1 MDIRAHVFI
10 SGRVQGVFYRASTKN
25 MAEQLG
31 LKGLVRNTSD
41 GRVETVFEGEETVVK
56 DMISWCHNG
65 PRSAEVS
72 DVTVDYTKFLGEFEE
87 FCITYY
93 LLSV

>member
-31 LKGLVRNTSD
+31 LKGWVRNTSD
-41 GRVETVFEGEETVVK
+41 ALVEAVFEGEETAVK
-56 DMISWCHNG
+56 DMISWCHKG

-87 FCITYY
+87 FCITY
-93 LLSV
+93 

>member
-1 MDIRAHVFI
+1 MVIRAHVFI

-31 LKGLVRNTSD
+31 LKGWVRNTSD
-41 GRVETVFEGEETVVK
+41 GRVEALFEGDETAVK
-56 DMISWCHNG
+56 DMISWCHKG

-87 FCITYY
+87 FCITY
-93 LLSV
+93 

>member
-31 LKGLVRNTSD
+31 LKGWVRNTSD
-41 GRVETVFEGEETVVK
+41 GLVEAVFEGEETAVK
-56 DMISWCHNG
+56 YMISWCHKG
-65 PRSAEVS
+65 PISAEVS
-72 DVTVDYTKFLGEFEE
+72 DVTLDYTKFLGEFEE
-87 FCITYY
+87 FCITY
-93 LLSV
+93 

>member
-31 LKGLVRNTSD
+31 LKGWVRNTSD
-41 GRVETVFEGEETVVK
+41 GLVEAVFDGEETAVK
-56 DMISWCHNG
+56 DMISWCHKG

-87 FCITYY
+87 FCITY
-93 LLSV
+93 

>member
-31 LKGLVRNTSD
+31 LKGWVRNTSD
-41 GRVETVFEGEETVVK
+41 GRVETVFEGEETAVK
-56 DMISWCHNG
+56 DMIFWCHNG

-87 FCITYY
+87 FCITY
-93 LLSV
+93 

>member
-31 LKGLVRNTSD
+31 LKGWVRNTSD
-41 GRVETVFEGEETVVK
+41 GRVEALFEGDETAVK
-56 DMISWCHNG
+56 DMISWCHKG

-87 FCITYY
+87 FCITY
-93 LLSV
+93 

>member
-10 SGRVQGVFYRASTKN
+10 SGRVQGVFYRTSTKN

-31 LKGLVRNTSD
+31 LKGWVRNTSD
-41 GRVETVFEGEETVVK
+41 GRVEAVFEGEETAVK
-56 DMISWCHNG
+56 DMISWCHKG

-87 FCITYY
+87 FCITY
-93 LLSV
+93 

>member
-31 LKGLVRNTSD
+31 LKGWVRNTSD
-41 GRVETVFEGEETVVK
+41 GLVEAVFEGEETAVK
-56 DMISWCHNG
+56 DMISWCHKG

-87 FCITYY
+87 FCITY
-93 LLSV
+93 

>member
-1 MDIRAHVFI
+1 MVIRAHVFI

-31 LKGLVRNTSD
+31 LKGWVKNTSD
-41 GRVETVFEGEETVVK
+41 GRVEALFEGDETAVK
-56 DMISWCHNG
+56 DMISWCHKG

-87 FCITYY
+87 FCITY
-93 LLSV
+93 

>member
-25 MAEQLG
+25 MAEQLS
-31 LKGLVRNTSD
+31 LKGWVRNTSD
-41 GRVETVFEGEETVVK
+41 GLVEALFEGEETAVK
-56 DMISWCHNG
+56 DMISWCHKG

-87 FCITYY
+87 FCITY
-93 LLSV
+93 

>member
-31 LKGLVRNTSD
+31 LKGWVRNTSD
-41 GRVETVFEGEETVVK
+41 GWVEALFEGDETAVK
-56 DMISWCHNG
+56 DMISWCHKG

-87 FCITYY
+87 FCITY
-93 LLSV
+93 

>member
-10 SGRVQGVFYRASTKN
+10 SGCVQGVFYRASTKN

-31 LKGLVRNTSD
+31 LKGWVRNISD
-41 GRVETVFEGEETVVK
+41 GLVEAVFEGEENAVK
-56 DMISWCHNG
+56 DMISWCHKG

-87 FCITYY
+87 FCITY
-93 LLSV
+93 

>member
-1 MDIRAHVFI
+1 HRLTHSFKT
-10 SGRVQGVFYRASTKN
+10 FCRASTKN

-31 LKGLVRNTSD
+31 LKGWVRNTSD
-41 GRVETVFEGEETVVK
+41 GLVEALFEGEETAVK
-56 DMISWCHNG
+56 DMISWCHKG

-87 FCITYY
+87 FCITY
-93 LLSV
+93 

>member
-31 LKGLVRNTSD
+31 LKGWVRNTSD
-41 GRVETVFEGEETVVK
+41 GLVEAVFEGEETAVK

-87 FCITYY
+87 FCITY
-93 LLSV
+93 

>member
-31 LKGLVRNTSD
+31 LKGWVRNTSD
-41 GRVETVFEGEETVVK
+41 GLVEALFEGEETAVK
-56 DMISWCHNG
+56 DMISWCHKG

-87 FCITYY
+87 FCITY
-93 LLSV
+93 

>member
-31 LKGLVRNTSD
+31 LKGWVRNTSD
-41 GRVETVFEGEETVVK
+41 GRVEALFEGDETAVK
-56 DMISWCHNG
+56 DMISWCHKG

-72 DVTVDYTKFLGEFEE
+72 DVTVDCTKFLGEFEE
-87 FCITYY
+87 FCITY
-93 LLSV
+93 

>member
-31 LKGLVRNTSD
+31 LKGWVRNTSD
-41 GRVETVFEGEETVVK
+41 GVVEAVFEGEETAVK
-56 DMISWCHNG
+56 DMISWCHKG

-87 FCITYY
+87 FCITY
-93 LLSV
+93 

>member
-31 LKGLVRNTSD
+31 LKGWVRNISD
-41 GRVETVFEGEETVVK
+41 GLVEAVFEGEENAVK
-56 DMISWCHNG
+56 DMISWCHKG

-87 FCITYY
+87 FCITY
-93 LLSV
+93 

>member
-31 LKGLVRNTSD
+31 LKGWVRNTSD
-41 GRVETVFEGEETVVK
+41 GLVEAVFEGEETAVK
-56 DMISWCHNG
+56 DMISWCHKG

-72 DVTVDYTKFLGEFEE
+72 GVTVDYTKFLGEFEE
-87 FCITYY
+87 FCITY
-93 LLSV
+93 

>member
-10 SGRVQGVFYRASTKN
+10 SGRVQGVFYRTSTKN

-31 LKGLVRNTSD
+31 LKGWVRNTSD
-41 GRVETVFEGEETVVK
+41 GLVEAVFEGEETAVK
-56 DMISWCHNG
+56 DMISWCHKG

-87 FCITYY
+87 FCITY
-93 LLSV
+93 

>member
-10 SGRVQGVFYRASTKN
+10 SGRVQGVFYRASTRDI
-25 MAEQLG
+25 AEQLG
-31 LKGLVRNTSD
+31 LKGWVRNTSD
-41 GRVETVFEGEETVVK
+41 GRVEALFEGEETAVK
-56 DMISWCHNG
+56 EIISWCRKG

-87 FCITYY
+87 FCIT
-93 LLSV
+93 S

>member
-31 LKGLVRNTSD
+31 LKGWVRNTSD
-41 GRVETVFEGEETVVK
+41 GRVETVFEGEETAVK

-87 FCITYY
+87 FCITY
-93 LLSV
+93 

>member
-10 SGRVQGVFYRASTKN
+10 SGRVQGVFYRTSTKN

-31 LKGLVRNTSD
+31 LKGWVKNTSD
-41 GRVETVFEGEETVVK
+41 GRVEALFEGDETAVK
-56 DMISWCHNG
+56 DMISWCNKG

-72 DVTVDYTKFLGEFEE
+72 DVTVDYTKFLGEFED
-87 FCITYY
+87 FCITY
-93 LLSV
+93 

>member
-31 LKGLVRNTSD
+31 LKGWVRNTSD
-41 GRVETVFEGEETVVK
+41 GLVEAVFEGEETVVK
-56 DMISWCHNG
+56 DMISWCHKG

-87 FCITYY
+87 FCITY
-93 LLSV
+93 

>member
-41 GRVETVFEGEETVVK
+41 GRVETVFEGEETAVK

-87 FCITYY
+87 FCITY
-93 LLSV
+93 

>member
-25 MAEQLG
+25 KAEQLG
-31 LKGLVRNTSD
+31 LKGWVRNTSD
-41 GRVETVFEGEETVVK
+41 GLVEAVFEGEETAVK
-56 DMISWCHNG
+56 DMISWCHKG

-87 FCITYY
+87 FCITY
-93 LLSV
+93 

>member
-10 SGRVQGVFYRASTKN
+10 SGCVQGVFYRASTKN

-31 LKGLVRNTSD
+31 LKGWVRNTSD
-41 GRVETVFEGEETVVK
+41 GRVEAVFEGEETAVK
-56 DMISWCHNG
+56 DMISWCHKG

-87 FCITYY
+87 FCITY
-93 LLSV
+93 